1 MALANVEKPAPSR
14 GTLLAVSI
22 DEGSSPMS
30 DMKRELSS
38 ILSGLEKRA
47 LIFLAERMPRAIH
60 SDHLTILGLAGML
73 GAGLSFW
80 AARVEPLA
88 LVGVVLFLALNWFGD
103 SLDGTLA
110 RVRKQ
115 ERPKYG
121 YYVDHV
127 VDVFG
132 AFFLLGGLGLS
143 GYMTPWVAV
152 ALMVVYLMV
161 VSEIYLAAYA
171 VGTFRI
177 HFLRLGPTELRIL
190 FAIGTLYLMVRPVVT
205 VLGRRA
211 LLFDV
216 GGVCAVVGLA
226 VTLLV
231 SSVRNARTLYLRET
245 LP

>member
-1 MALANVEKPAPSR
+1 
-14 GTLLAVSI
+14 
-22 DEGSSPMS
+22 MS
-30 DMKRELSS
+30 DIKRELGS
-38 ILSGLEKRA
+38 ILSVLEKRA
-47 LIFLAERMPRAIH
+47 LVFLAERTPRAVS
-60 SDHLTILGLAGML
+60 SDHLTLLGLAGML

-80 AARVEPLA
+80 AARDEPLA
-88 LVGVVLFLALNWFGD
+88 LLGVVLFLALNWLGD
-103 SLDGTLA
+103 SLDGTVA
-110 RVRKQ
+110 RVRKR
-115 ERPKYG
+115 ERPKFG

-132 AFFLLGGLGLS
+132 AFFLLGGLALS
-143 GYMTPWVAV
+143 SYMTPWIAA

-190 FAIGTLYLMVRPVVT
+190 FAIGTLYLLHRPVVT
-205 VLGRRA
+205 VFGTRA

-216 GGVCAVVGLA
+216 GGLCAVAGLA
-226 VTLLV
+226 LTLLV
-231 SSVRNARTLYLRET
+231 SAARNTRTLYLRET

>member
-1 MALANVEKPAPSR
+1 MATTTMMTATP
-14 GTLLAVSI
+14 
-22 DEGSSPMS
+22 D
-30 DMKRELSS
+30 DMTRDLGS
-38 ILSGLEKRA
+38 ILSGLEKRC
-47 LIFLAERMPRAIH
+47 LVWLAHRMPRRVN
-60 SDHLTILGLAGML
+60 SDHLTAVGLSSML

-80 AARVEPLA
+80 AATERDQPLWF
-88 LVGVVLFLALNWFGD
+88 VGVVVCLFLNWFGD

-110 RVRKQ
+110 RVRNAQ
-115 ERPKYG
+115 RPKFG

-132 AFFLLGGLGLS
+132 AFFLIGGLGLS
-143 GYMTPWVAV
+143 GYMSLSIAA

-161 VSEIYLAAYA
+161 ASEIYLAAYA

-177 HFLRLGPTELRIL
+177 HFMRLGPTELRIL
-190 FAIGTLYLMVRPVVT
+190 FAVGTLYLLHNPNVVVMGT
-205 VLGRRA
+205 EY

-216 GGVCAVVGLA
+216 GGACAIVGLL

-231 SSVRNARTLYLRET
+231 TVARNTRILYLREP

>member
-1 MALANVEKPAPSR
+1 MATTTTILGAPHAREKDEQEMSR
-14 GTLLAVSI
+14 DLG
-22 DEGSSPMS
+22 
-30 DMKRELSS
+30 S

-47 LIFLAERMPRAIH
+47 LVWLAHRMPRFVS
-60 SDHLTILGLAGML
+60 SDHLTALGLLGML

-80 AARVEPLA
+80 AATEEPLW
-88 LVGVVLFLALNWFGD
+88 LFGVVGFLFLNWFGD

-110 RVRKQ
+110 RVRRA
-115 ERPKYG
+115 ERPMYG

-143 GYMTPWVAV
+143 GYMSLPVAG

-161 VSEIYLAAYA
+161 VSEIYLAAYS

-177 HFLRLGPTELRIL
+177 HFLKLGPTELRIL
-190 FAIGTLYLMVRPVVT
+190 FAVGTLYLLHDPYVT
-205 VLGRRA
+205 VLGERY

-216 GGVCAVVGLA
+216 GGVSAIFG
-226 VTLLV
+226 LLV
-231 SSVRNARTLYLRET
+231 ALLVNVGRNTSTLYLREP
-245 LP
+245 LA

>member
-1 MALANVEKPAPSR
+1 MSMS
-14 GTLLAVSI
+14 TH
-22 DEGSSPMS
+22 PMTS
-30 DMKRELSS
+30 TGDITRELGSL
-38 ILSGLEKRA
+38 LSGLEKRF
-47 LIFLAERMPRAIH
+47 LIWTAERMPRRVN
-60 SDHLTILGLAGML
+60 SDHLTVLGLVGMI

-80 AARVEPLA
+80 AARREPLA
-88 LVGVVLFLALNWFGD
+88 LFGVVAFLFLNWFGD

-110 RVRKQ
+110 RVRRNQ
-115 ERPKYG
+115 RPKYG

-132 AFFLLGGLGLS
+132 AFFLLGGLALS
-143 GYMTPWVAV
+143 GYMSFVVASG
-152 ALMVVYLMV
+152 LMVVYLMV

-190 FAIGTLYLMVRPVVT
+190 FAVGTLYLLHKPYVT
-205 VLGRRA
+205 FLGTRQ

-216 GGVCAVVGLA
+216 GGVCGIAGLS

-231 SSVRNARTLYLRET
+231 STARNTLTLYRRESV
-245 LP
+245 PR

>member
-1 MALANVEKPAPSR
+1 MADIN
-14 GTLLAVSI
+14 
-22 DEGSSPMS
+22 
-30 DMKRELSS
+30 RELSS
-38 ILSGLEKRA
+38 VLSGLEKRA
-47 LIFLAERMPRAIH
+47 LVFLAQRIPRAVN

-80 AARVEPLA
+80 AARTEPLA
-88 LVGVVLFLALNWFGD
+88 LLAVVAFLALNWFGD

-143 GYMTPWVAV
+143 GYMTPWISAG
-152 ALMVVYLMV
+152 LMVVYLMV

-190 FAIGTLYLMVRPVVT
+190 FAIGTLYLLHRPMVT
-205 VLGRRA
+205 VLGTRA

-216 GGVCAVVGLA
+216 GGACAIAGLA

-231 SSVRNARTLYLRET
+231 SSVRNTRTLYLRET
-245 LP
+245 IP

>member
-1 MALANVEKPAPSR
+1 
-14 GTLLAVSI
+14 
-22 DEGSSPMS
+22 
-30 DMKRELSS
+30 
-38 ILSGLEKRA
+38 
-47 LIFLAERMPRAIH
+47 
-60 SDHLTILGLAGML
+60 ML

-80 AARVEPLA
+80 AAKAEPFA
-88 LVGVVLFLALNWFGD
+88 LFGVVSFLALNWFGD

-110 RVRKQ
+110 RVRNRQ
-115 ERPKYG
+115 RPKYG

-143 GYMTPWVAV
+143 GFMSPFVAAGV
-152 ALMVVYLMV
+152 MVLYLMV

-190 FAIGTLYLMVRPVVT
+190 FAIGTLYLLYKPTVT
-205 VLGRRA
+205 VLGTRA

-216 GGVCAVVGLA
+216 GGICAIGGLA
-226 VTLLV
+226 VTLVV
-231 SSVRNARTLYLRET
+231 SAARNTRTLYRRET

>member
-1 MALANVEKPAPSR
+1 MA
-14 GTLLAVSI
+14 
-22 DEGSSPMS
+22 
-30 DMKRELSS
+30 DMNRELGS

-47 LIFLAERMPRAIH
+47 LVILAQRMPGAVN

-80 AARVEPLA
+80 AARTEPLA
-88 LVGVVLFLALNWFGD
+88 LLGVVLFLALNWFGD

-110 RVRKQ
+110 RVRRK

-143 GYMTPWVAV
+143 GYMTPWIA
-152 ALMVVYLMV
+152 AGLMVVYLMV

-190 FAIGTLYLMVRPVVT
+190 FAIGTLYLLHRPMVT
-205 VLGRRA
+205 VLGTRA

-216 GGVCAVVGLA
+216 GGVCAIAGLG
-226 VTLLV
+226 VTLLF
-231 SSVRNARTLYLRET
+231 SAARNTRTLYLRET
-245 LP
+245 IS

>member
-1 MALANVEKPAPSR
+1 MAD
-14 GTLLAVSI
+14 I
-22 DEGSSPMS
+22 DRQLG
-30 DMKRELSS
+30 S

-47 LIFLAERMPRAIH
+47 LVFLAERTPSRVS
-60 SDHLTILGLAGML
+60 SDHLTLLGLAGML

-80 AARVEPLA
+80 AAKEEPLA
-88 LVGVVLFLALNWFGD
+88 LVGVVFFLALNWLGD

-110 RVRKQ
+110 RVRKR

-143 GYMTPWVAV
+143 SYMTPWIAA

-190 FAIGTLYLMVRPVVT
+190 FAVGTLYLFHRPVVT
-205 VLGRRA
+205 VFGTRA

-216 GGVCAVVGLA
+216 GGICAIAGLA
-226 VTLLV
+226 VTLLI
-231 SSVRNARTLYLRET
+231 SAARNTRMLYLRET
-245 LP
+245 LFD

>member
-1 MALANVEKPAPSR
+1 MA
-14 GTLLAVSI
+14 
-22 DEGSSPMS
+22 
-30 DMKRELSS
+30 DMNRELAS
-38 ILSGLEKRA
+38 ILSGLEKKA
-47 LIFLAERMPRAIH
+47 LVFLAHRIPRAVN
-60 SDHLTILGLAGML
+60 SDHLTILGLAGMI

-80 AARVEPLA
+80 VSRTEPLA
-88 LVGVVLFLALNWFGD
+88 LVGVVSFLALNWFGD

-143 GYMTPWVAV
+143 GYMTPWIA
-152 ALMVVYLMV
+152 AGLMVVYLMV

-190 FAIGTLYLMVRPVVT
+190 FAIGTLYLLYRPMVT
-205 VLGRRA
+205 VLGTRA

-216 GGVCAVVGLA
+216 GGVSAIVGLA

-231 SSVRNARTLYLRET
+231 SATRNTRTLYLRET
-245 LP
+245 IP

>member
-1 MALANVEKPAPSR
+1 
-14 GTLLAVSI
+14 
-22 DEGSSPMS
+22 MS
-30 DMKRELSS
+30 DIKRELGS

-47 LIFLAERMPRAIH
+47 LVFLAERTPRAVS
-60 SDHLTILGLAGML
+60 SDHLTLLGLAGML

-80 AARVEPLA
+80 AAREQPLA
-88 LVGVVLFLALNWFGD
+88 LLGVVLFLALNWLGD

-110 RVRKQ
+110 RVRKR

-132 AFFLLGGLGLS
+132 AFFLLGGLALS
-143 GYMTPWVAV
+143 SYMTPWIAA

-171 VGTFRI
+171 VGTFRL

-190 FAIGTLYLMVRPVVT
+190 FAIGTLYLLHRPVVT
-205 VLGRRA
+205 VFGTKA

-216 GGVCAVVGLA
+216 GGLCAVAGL
-226 VTLLV
+226 VLTLLV
-231 SSVRNARTLYLRET
+231 SAARNTRTLYLRET

>member
-1 MALANVEKPAPSR
+1 
-14 GTLLAVSI
+14 
-22 DEGSSPMS
+22 MS
-30 DMKRELSS
+30 EIRRELGSV
-38 ILSGLEKRA
+38 LSGLEKRA
-47 LIFLAERMPRAIH
+47 LVFLAERMPRAVN
-60 SDHLTILGLAGML
+60 SDHLTVVGLLGML

-80 AARVEPLA
+80 AGKSEPLA
-88 LVGVVLFLALNWFGD
+88 LLGVVLFLAINWFGD

-110 RVRKQ
+110 RVRNR

-143 GYMTPWVAV
+143 GYMTPWVAG

-177 HFLRLGPTELRIL
+177 HFLGFGPTELRIL
-190 FAIGTLYLMVRPVVT
+190 FAIGTLYLLHRPVVT
-205 VLGRRA
+205 VLGTRA

-216 GGVCAVVGLA
+216 GGICAILGLA

-231 SSVRNARTLYLRET
+231 SAARNTRTLYLRET
-245 LP
+245 LD

>member
-1 MALANVEKPAPSR
+1 
-14 GTLLAVSI
+14 
-22 DEGSSPMS
+22 MS
-30 DMKRELSS
+30 DIKRELGS
-38 ILSGLEKRA
+38 ILSGLEKRV
-47 LIFLAERMPRAIH
+47 LVFLAERIPRGVS
-60 SDHLTILGLAGML
+60 SDHLTLLGLAGML

-80 AARVEPLA
+80 AAREEPLA
-88 LVGVVLFLALNWFGD
+88 LFGVVLFLALNWLGD

-110 RVRKQ
+110 RVRKK

-132 AFFLLGGLGLS
+132 AFFLLGGLALS
-143 GYMTPWVAV
+143 SYMTPWIAA

-190 FAIGTLYLMVRPVVT
+190 FAVGTLYLLHRPVVT
-205 VLGRRA
+205 VFGTKA

-216 GGVCAVVGLA
+216 GGLCAVAGLA
-226 VTLLV
+226 LTLLV
-231 SSVRNARTLYLRET
+231 SAARNTRTLYLRET

>member
-1 MALANVEKPAPSR
+1 M
-14 GTLLAVSI
+14 T
-22 DEGSSPMS
+22 
-30 DMKRELSS
+30 DMKRDLGSL
-38 ILSGLEKRA
+38 LSGLEKRT
-47 LIFLAERMPRAIH
+47 LVFLAERTPRAVS
-60 SDHLTILGLAGML
+60 SDHLTLLGLAGML

-80 AARVEPLA
+80 AAREEPLA
-88 LVGVVLFLALNWFGD
+88 LVGVVIFLALNWLGD

-110 RVRKQ
+110 RVRKK

-132 AFFLLGGLGLS
+132 AFFLLGGLALS
-143 GYMTPWVAV
+143 SYMTPWIAA

-177 HFLRLGPTELRIL
+177 HFLKLGPTELRIL
-190 FAIGTLYLMVRPVVT
+190 FAIGTLYLLHRPVVT
-205 VLGRRA
+205 VFGTTA

-216 GGVCAVVGLA
+216 GGICGIAGLA
-226 VTLLV
+226 LTLLV
-231 SSVRNARTLYLRET
+231 SAARNARTLYLRET

>member
-1 MALANVEKPAPSR
+1 MTDIR
-14 GTLLAVSI
+14 
-22 DEGSSPMS
+22 
-30 DMKRELSS
+30 RELGS

-47 LIFLAERMPRAIH
+47 LIFLAARTPPAVS
-60 SDHLTILGLAGML
+60 SDHLTLLGLAGML

-80 AARVEPLA
+80 AAREEPLA
-88 LVGVVLFLALNWFGD
+88 LVGVVLFLALNWLGD

-110 RVRKQ
+110 RVRQ
-115 ERPKYG
+115 RERPKYG

-132 AFFLLGGLGLS
+132 AFFLLGGLALS
-143 GYMTPWVAV
+143 SYMTPWIA
-152 ALMVVYLMV
+152 AGLMVVYLMV

-190 FAIGTLYLMVRPVVT
+190 FAVGTLYLLHRPVVT
-205 VLGRRA
+205 VFGKKV

-216 GGVCAVVGLA
+216 GGLCAIAGLA
-226 VTLLV
+226 LTLLV
-231 SSVRNARTLYLRET
+231 SAARNTRTLYLRET
-245 LP
+245 I

>member
-1 MALANVEKPAPSR
+1 MAE
-14 GTLLAVSI
+14 I
-22 DEGSSPMS
+22 H
-30 DMKRELSS
+30 RELGS
-38 ILSGLEKRA
+38 ILSGLEKRS
-47 LIFLAERMPRAIH
+47 LVFLAERTPGAVN
-60 SDHLTILGLAGML
+60 SDHLTLLGLAGML

-80 AARVEPLA
+80 AAKGEPLA
-88 LVGVVLFLALNWFGD
+88 LVGVVLFLALNWLGD

-110 RVRKQ
+110 RVRKR

-132 AFFLLGGLGLS
+132 AFFLLSGLGLS
-143 GYMTPWVAV
+143 SYMTPWIAA

-190 FAIGTLYLMVRPVVT
+190 FAIGTLYLLHRPVVT
-205 VLGRRA
+205 VLGTRA

-216 GGVCAVVGLA
+216 GGICAIAGLA

-231 SSVRNARTLYLRET
+231 SAARNTRTLYLRET
-245 LP
+245 LN

>member
-1 MALANVEKPAPSR
+1 MA
-14 GTLLAVSI
+14 
-22 DEGSSPMS
+22 
-30 DMKRELSS
+30 DMKRELGS
-38 ILSGLEKRA
+38 ILSGTEKRA
-47 LIFLAERMPRAIH
+47 LIFLAERMPRWVS
-60 SDHLTILGLAGML
+60 SDHLTLLGLLGML

-80 AARVEPLA
+80 HASSEPLA
-88 LVGVVLFLALNWFGD
+88 LLGVAPFLALNWFGD

-143 GYMTPWVAV
+143 GYMTPWIA
-152 ALMVVYLMV
+152 AGLMVVYLMV

-190 FAIGTLYLMVRPVVT
+190 FAFGTLYLLYRPVVT
-205 VLGRRA
+205 VLGTRA

-216 GGVCAVVGLA
+216 GGACAIVGLA

-231 SSVRNARTLYLRET
+231 SSARNARTLYLRET
-245 LP
+245 VR

>member
-1 MALANVEKPAPSR
+1 
-14 GTLLAVSI
+14 
-22 DEGSSPMS
+22 MS
-30 DMKRELSS
+30 DIQRELGSV
-38 ILSGLEKRA
+38 LSGLEKRA
-47 LIFLAERMPRAIH
+47 LVFLAERMPRSVN
-60 SDHLTILGLAGML
+60 SDHLTVVGLAGML
-73 GAGLSFW
+73 GAGLAFW
-80 AARVEPLA
+80 AGKSEPLA
-88 LVGVVLFLALNWFGD
+88 LLGVVPFLAINWFGD

-110 RVRKQ
+110 RVRNR

-143 GYMTPWVAV
+143 GYMTAWIAG

-177 HFLRLGPTELRIL
+177 HFLGFGPTELRIL
-190 FAIGTLYLMVRPVVT
+190 FAIGTLYILHRPTVT
-205 VLGRRA
+205 LFGTKA

-216 GGVCAVVGLA
+216 GGVCAILGLA

-231 SSVRNARTLYLRET
+231 SAARNTRTLYLRET
-245 LP
+245 LD